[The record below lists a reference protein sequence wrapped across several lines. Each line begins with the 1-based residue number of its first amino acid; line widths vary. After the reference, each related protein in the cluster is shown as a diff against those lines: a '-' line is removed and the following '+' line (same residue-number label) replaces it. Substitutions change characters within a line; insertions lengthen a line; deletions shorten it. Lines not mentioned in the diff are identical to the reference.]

1 MNRPERT
8 ESRICVNLFSSDVQQ
23 ESMDLSS
30 GSHHTP
36 AQPMKS
42 IQESKVPSLNG
53 EILDQHIEGS
63 SSSSSNNVNG
73 AKSSELDSEKST
85 SPLKQELFSVIAH
98 NPIKSSSFQISSNT
112 IENTDEKSLSST
124 TRKSETEKSIV
135 SNDNV
140 ESALETLFQSDS
152 KSSIVAVTSS
162 VIVSAQSCKNSNL
175 RAESV
180 EKILKSPSPEK
191 LDSELSPESMLEDL
205 DVSSG
210 VEMKVASKAKR
221 KIYSINLPSD
231 FDAVSPQEINS
242 CDRSIGS
249 EKESNSSD
257 NKIKNLSDSSQLTKN
272 VTVFTE
278 KLVECVKTFSTEI
291 VETENVNRTELNT
304 VCERTDNVQSQER
317 EHSNIPTQNIEFEE
331 KVDSENDSNKAGKD
345 NIVKCEN
352 TDKQASESNSQKSG
366 IQNKNKSDEI
376 TYVEVESELEKM
388 FAGIEDN
395 AGRDTDA
402 DPLNAV
408 TSESSNVDPNYV
420 GPCPSSSNV
429 NLHKSSE
436 NFPAPKTNKKKSSK
450 KSKTNNSSLKSS
462 KEAKGRQAAS
472 VKENSTDISARRVP
486 VIHIE
491 GSKENPISVQII
503 NSIKVEEDELSDSKM
518 AAKRKLGKNDRGKC
532 KISSLSQFIA
542 HIVYTGFTFFFLVCI
557 LVTKRLAAGYILKNY
572 DPAASDSSWVC
583 IFCKLCPHSTG
594 ISGKP
599 SGDLFGPYFI
609 RHPNEA
615 SAEMDSKRFSRRAE
629 HFDQVKKKVSI
640 LSR

>member
-1 MNRPERT
+1 MNLPERT
-8 ESRICVNLFSSDVQQ
+8 ESRICGNLFSSDVQQ

-36 AQPMKS
+36 ALPMKS

-53 EILDQHIEGS
+53 ETLDQHVER
-63 SSSSSNNVNG
+63 SSSNNVNG

-85 SPLKQELFSVIAH
+85 STMKQEVFSVIAH
-98 NPIKSSSFQISSNT
+98 NPIKSSSFQISPNT
-112 IENTDEKSLSST
+112 IENTDEKLLSST
-124 TRKSETEKSIV
+124 IRKKETEKSIV

-205 DVSSG
+205 DMSSG
-210 VEMKVASKAKR
+210 VVEMKVASKAKR
-221 KIYSINLPSD
+221 KIYSINLTSD
-231 FDAVSPQEINS
+231 FDAISPQETNS
-242 CDRSIGS
+242 CDRSIES
-249 EKESNSSD
+249 ENESNSSD
-257 NKIKNLSDSSQLTKN
+257 NKIKNLSDSSQFTKN
-272 VTVFTE
+272 ITVFTE
-278 KLVECVKTFSTEI
+278 KLVECVKTVSSEI
-291 VETENVNRTELNT
+291 VETENDSRTELNT
-304 VCERTDNVQSQER
+304 VCERTDNLQSHER
-317 EHSNIPTQNIEFEE
+317 MHSNVPTQNIEFEE
-331 KVDSENDSNKAGKD
+331 KVDSENGLNKAQKD

-352 TDKQASESNSQKSG
+352 SDKQASESNSQKFG
-366 IQNKNKSDEI
+366 IQNKNKNDEI

-408 TSESSNVDPNYV
+408 PSDSSNVDPNYV
-420 GPCPSSSNV
+420 CPCPSSTNV
-429 NLHKSSE
+429 NTHKFSE

-462 KEAKGRQAAS
+462 KEAKGRQVAS
-472 VKENSTDISARRVP
+472 MKENSTDISARRVP

-491 GSKENPISVQII
+491 GSKENPINVQII

-532 KISSLSQFIA
+532 KISSLSQFNA
-542 HIVYTGFTFFFLVCI
+542 HIVYIVFIFFSCVYCSSYKTISCWL
-557 LVTKRLAAGYILKNY
+557 YIK
-572 DPAASDSSWVC
+572 
-583 IFCKLCPHSTG
+583 KL
-594 ISGKP
+594 
-599 SGDLFGPYFI
+599 
-609 RHPNEA
+609 
-615 SAEMDSKRFSRRAE
+615 
-629 HFDQVKKKVSI
+629 
-640 LSR
+640 